1 MEAGK
6 LKIKYESIKPSDL
19 LENLHGVM
27 DKLTADKGLEL
38 TSKLDPNLPEILIG
52 DSSRLQQILV
62 NLVNNA
68 VKFTT
73 EGSVHV
79 QLSKLDAKQW
89 SIKVTDTGQGIP
101 EKELPYIFD
110 TFRQVEGATT
120 RVHGGF
126 GLGLS
131 IVKQLV
137 SLMGG
142 DISVESEV
150 GKGST
155 FSITL
160 PIETKLK

>member
-1 MEAGK
+1 M
-6 LKIKYESIKPSDL
+6 
-19 LENLHGVM
+19 
-27 DKLTADKGLEL
+27 
-38 TSKLDPNLPEILIG
+38 PETLIG

-68 VKFTT
+68 VKFTH
-73 EGSVHV
+73 EGSIHV
-79 QLSKLDAKQW
+79 QLSKLDMKQW
-89 SIKVTDTGQGIP
+89 GITVTDTGQGIP
-101 EKELPYIFD
+101 KEELPHIFD
-110 TFRQVEGATT
+110 TFRQVEGTTT

-142 DISVESEV
+142 NISVESEV

-155 FSITL
+155 FSITF
-160 PIETKLK
+160 PIEIKRKVKELS